1 MSDKTKEL
9 ASVQY
14 SRDEYGGNFA
24 EGRVVNTLGDV
35 GENDEKDNNF

>member
-14 SRDEYGGNFA
+14 SRDEYGGNYA
-24 EGRVVNTLGDV
+24 AGRVVNTLGDV
-35 GENDEKDNNF
+35 GNCGENDDNF